1 MGRRKV
7 AGRRERLFGILSNFP
22 REYVSGGSELCDNF
36 LGIISWERI
45 INHYHLEIRI
55 SLLQLNTTKRN

>member
-36 LGIISWERI
+36 LGIYRG
-45 INHYHLEIRI
+45 
-55 SLLQLNTTKRN
+55 KG